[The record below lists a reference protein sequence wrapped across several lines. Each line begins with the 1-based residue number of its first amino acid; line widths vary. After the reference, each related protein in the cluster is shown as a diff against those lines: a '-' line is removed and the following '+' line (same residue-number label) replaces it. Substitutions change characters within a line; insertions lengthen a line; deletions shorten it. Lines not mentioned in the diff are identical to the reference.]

1 MFEIVFV
8 PAAFCVTFVVYGVT
22 FIAGATDEVLIAA
35 GAEIRGDGFTTITVG
50 NDVGAGAGVVVV
62 MGGGVTAA
70 TTGAGRRTRGF
81 ATTIGAVGCFG
92 AFCS

>member
-1 MFEIVFV
+1 M
-8 PAAFCVTFVVYGVT
+8 YGVT

-35 GAEIRGDGFTTITVG
+35 GAEIRGFTTTTVG

-62 MGGGVTAA
+62 MDGGVTAA
-70 TTGAGRRTRGF
+70 TTGADRLTRGF